1 MFDKKIIIGTV
12 IGALVALIAY
22 NMFIVKFIPAAN
34 LEDSNSVDDP
44 DTI

>member
-1 MFDKKIIIGTV
+1 MFDKKIIIGAA

-22 NMFIVKFIPAAN
+22 NMFIVKFLPAAS
-34 LEDSNSVDDP
+34 LEDTGNADDN